1 VVQRTNIYNE
11 GDYIPIQL
19 QVFIATTCHHTG
31 LLSLSPNQFSW
42 RDEEGLAVL
51 TDALTSADE
60 RFLGWAL
67 FVAHALGLD
76 GGRRGRR
83 L

>member
-1 VVQRTNIYNE
+1 MKVTTFQLNYKSSLLQHAI
-11 GDYIPIQL
+11 IQ
-19 QVFIATTCHHTG
+19 A

-51 TDALTSADE
+51 TDALISADE